1 MRLSAPSVV
10 ESNLAPS
17 RPAFLILLAFVLIA
31 LIYSITT
38 PIFEGYDEDSHFAFV
53 QHVATGQG
61 LPRQPASQYPHLAKH
76 EANQPPLY
84 YLLGAA
90 LTWWIPTGD
99 LPHYL
104 RQNPHAVY
112 FPLPYHDNQ

>member
-1 MRLSAPSVV
+1 MRFPPASVSPS
-10 ESNLAPS
+10 SIALT
-17 RPAFLILLAFVLIA
+17 RPATLILLAFVAITLV
-31 LIYSITT
+31 YSVVT

-90 LTWWIPTGD
+90 LTWWIPTAD
-99 LPHYL
+99 LPQHL
-104 RQNPHAVY
+104 
-112 FPLPYHDNQ
+112 